1 MLEHWAEQNGITG
14 SFAELCKNS
23 RAKDHILSELTKIGK
38 EKKVKYSNYIT
49 STIA

>member
-1 MLEHWAEQNGITG
+1 VLEHWAEQNGITG